1 MEKILFEEEVLN
13 KLKLPSIPLKKW
25 NGKDSFKEGV
35 AVTELQSGSSAYA
48 VATFDSETDEK
59 PRIKKV
65 FTLEPFFSIKDIF
78 VVPAYMDSV
87 DDVDDMDLDKESKE
101 AALRLAEEAQE
112 LEEDG
117 VESDKMKEMK
127 ELPEWV
133 FDNVH
138 NAEEAAA
145 FIKSYNK
152 QNNIRGGRLPQNEEG
167 LKLRLLTIYEEL
179 KKKTSNENNE
189 E

>member
-1 MEKILFEEEVLN
+1 MEKILFEEEVLES
-13 KLKLPSIPLKKW
+13 LKLPSVPIKKW
-25 NGKDSFKEGV
+25 NGEDSFKEGV
-35 AVTELQSGSSAYA
+35 AVTVLQSGSSAYA
-48 VATFDSETDEK
+48 VATFDAEADEK

-112 LEEDG
+112 LEEEG
-117 VESDKMKEMK
+117 VESKAMKDMK

-138 NAEEAAA
+138 NADEATA
-145 FIKSYNK
+145 FIKNYNS
-152 QNNIRGGRLPQNEEG
+152 QNKIRGGRIPKDEEA
-167 LKLRLLTIYEEL
+167 LKLRLLTIHEEI
-179 KKKTSNENNE
+179 KKNNENKE
-189 E
+189 Q

>member
-1 MEKILFEEEVLN
+1 MEKILFENEVLE
-13 KLKLPSIPLKKW
+13 KLKLPSIPVKKW

-35 AVTELQSGSSAYA
+35 AVTVLQSGSSAYA
-48 VATFDSETDEK
+48 VAAFDAEEDEK

-112 LEEDG
+112 LEEEG
-117 VESDKMKEMK
+117 VESKAMKDMK

-145 FIKSYNK
+145 FIKAYNRK
-152 QNNIRGGRLPQNEEG
+152 NKINGGRMPQNEEG
-167 LKLRLLTIYEEL
+167 LKLRLLTIYDEM

>member
-1 MEKILFEEEVLN
+1 ME
-13 KLKLPSIPLKKW
+13 LP
-25 NGKDSFKEGV
+25 E
-35 AVTELQSGSSAYA
+35 
-48 VATFDSETDEK
+48 
-59 PRIKKV
+59 
-65 FTLEPFFSIKDIF
+65 
-78 VVPAYMDSV
+78 SV

-112 LEEDG
+112 LEEEG
-117 VESDKMKEMK
+117 VESDEMKEMK

-152 QNNIRGGRLPQNEEG
+152 QNGIRGGRLPQNEEG
-167 LKLRLLTIYEEL
+167 LKLRLLTIYEEM

>member
-1 MEKILFEEEVLN
+1 MEKILFENEVLDN
-13 KLKLPSIPLKKW
+13 LKLPSIPKKKW
-25 NGKDSFKEGV
+25 NGKDSFKDGV
-35 AVTELQSGSSAYA
+35 AVTELQSGILSYA
-48 VATFDSETDEK
+48 VATFDAEVDEK

-87 DDVDDMDLDKESKE
+87 DDVDDMDLDKDSKE
-101 AALRLAEEAQE
+101 AALRLAEEAKT

-117 VESDKMKEMK
+117 VESDEMK
-127 ELPEWV
+127 DMKKLPEWV

-138 NAEEAAA
+138 NAEEATA

-152 QNNIRGGRLPQNEEG
+152 QHNIRGGRIPQNEEG
-167 LKLRLLTIYEEL
+167 LKLRLLTIYEEI
-179 KKKTSNENNE
+179 KKENK
-189 E
+189 

>member
-1 MEKILFEEEVLN
+1 MEKILFEKEVLES
-13 KLKLPSIPLKKW
+13 LKLPSVPRKKW
-25 NGKDSFKEGV
+25 NGEDSFKEGV
-35 AVTELQSGSSAYA
+35 AVTVLQSGSSAYA
-48 VATFDSETDEK
+48 VATFDAEADEK

-65 FTLEPFFSIKDIF
+65 FTLEPFFSIKEIF

-87 DDVDDMDLDKESKE
+87 DDVDDRDLDKESKE

-112 LEEDG
+112 LEEEG
-117 VESDKMKEMK
+117 VESDEMKEMK

-145 FIKSYNK
+145 FIKNFNK
-152 QNNIRGGRLPQNEEG
+152 QNNIHGSRLPQDEEG
-167 LKLRLLTIYEEL
+167 LKLRLLTIYEEM
-179 KKKTSNENNE
+179 KKKTSNENDE

>member
-1 MEKILFEEEVLN
+1 MEKILFEKEVLES
-13 KLKLPSIPLKKW
+13 LKLPSIPLKKW

-35 AVTELQSGSSAYA
+35 AVTVLQSGSSAYA
-48 VATFDSETDEK
+48 VATFDAEADEK

-65 FTLEPFFSIKDIF
+65 FTLEPFFSIQDIF
-78 VVPAYMDSV
+78 VVPAYMDGV

-117 VESDKMKEMK
+117 VESDEMKEMK

-145 FIKSYNK
+145 FIKSYNA
-152 QNNIRGGRLPQNEEG
+152 QNKIHRGRIPQEEEA
-167 LKLRLLTIYEEL
+167 LKLRLLTIYDEM